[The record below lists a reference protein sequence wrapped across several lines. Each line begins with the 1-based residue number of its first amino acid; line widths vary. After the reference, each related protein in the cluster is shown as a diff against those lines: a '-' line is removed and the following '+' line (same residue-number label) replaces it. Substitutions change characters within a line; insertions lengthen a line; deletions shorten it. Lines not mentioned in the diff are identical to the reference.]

1 MANAIK
7 ILILLMIYTV
17 IARSRPTI
25 LSQMRL
31 GQKLKM
37 HANIALSLEKVEFD
51 AFFGKF
57 WLD

>member
-1 MANAIK
+1 M
-7 ILILLMIYTV
+7 YT
-17 IARSRPTI
+17 IMARSRPTI